1 MSECIVRG
9 CAGQA
14 PNLQGVCFRCHT
26 MLRTGKVMPSQAW
39 FAAELQ
45 FLMEQNEAAME
56 HVRQLHNKIDQMEGK
71 ETW

>member
-39 FAAELQ
+39 FATELQ
-45 FLMEQNEAAME
+45 FLMEQNEATME
-56 HVRQLHNKIDQMEGK
+56 HVRQLHNKIDES
-71 ETW
+71 